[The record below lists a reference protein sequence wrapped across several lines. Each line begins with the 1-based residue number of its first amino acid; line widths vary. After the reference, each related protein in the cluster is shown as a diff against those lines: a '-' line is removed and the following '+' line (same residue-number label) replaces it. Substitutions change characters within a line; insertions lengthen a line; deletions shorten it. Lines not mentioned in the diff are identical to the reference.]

1 MRFILKMAWRD
12 SRASRRRLV
21 LASFSI
27 VLGIASLV
35 AIGSFNAN
43 LREAIDAQARTLL
56 GADLRVQ
63 GRAAFSPEILAELE
77 AMGGQQAREIALST
91 MIVFPTAENRTRLAT
106 LRALEGG
113 YPFYGDFE
121 TVPADAPAK
130 LAAGGK
136 VAVLEETLMAQFGVA
151 VGDPIRLGDEE
162 FTVVGALRQ
171 IPGDSVMV
179 AMLSPRV
186 FIPYDELE
194 GAGLLGPGS
203 LARHRRYV
211 VFDDGSD
218 PLAVERR
225 MREAYPDEHL
235 GYETVEERKRELGNA
250 LRNVYSFLSLV
261 GFVALFLGAIGVA
274 SAIHVHI
281 RQKIPTVAVL
291 RCLGASSRTAF
302 GVYLV
307 QGLALGLI
315 GSVVGA
321 AVGVGV
327 QLALP
332 RLVADMLPVEV
343 DFGIIWPVV
352 FKGAGAGLLICGLF
366 SLLPLLAVRRVSPL
380 VAIRA
385 AVAEA
390 AANRDPWRWV
400 VYGGIVAIV
409 AGFALRQA
417 PRWQVGVGFIV
428 ALAVSFL
435 VLGLLGRVVAWA
447 ARRFTPKRAPYV
459 WRQGIAN
466 LHRPNN
472 RTVLLLL
479 ALGLGTFLIVTLA
492 LTRATLLAQIAG
504 AGGSDRP
511 NLLFFDIQ
519 DDQID
524 PLREI
529 LVREDAPMLADA
541 PIVTMRVSQVRGTPV
556 GEILRDRDNNVAD
569 WTLRREYR
577 STFRDHLNERTERIT
592 AGEWVSAVEYDGS
605 GVVPISLEQGVAEQM
620 NVALG
625 DEIEWDVQGL
635 SILTRVAS
643 LREVE
648 WRRME
653 PNFFVVFPA
662 GVLEPAPKFY
672 VAATRVGDPAHSARV
687 QEAIVAAL
695 PNVSAIDLQLVL
707 ETLDGIF
714 EKVQF
719 VIQFMALFTVATGV
733 IVLVGTM
740 MSGRLQRLREVVLLR
755 TLGATGRQLWQIQL
769 VEYAVLGL
777 LSALV
782 GCGLA
787 VVANGLLAHFVF
799 ETVGVASPVTLV
811 VAVITVSAITL
822 LTGLMSNRGVTNH
835 PPLEVLRAEG

>member
-1 MRFILKMAWRD
+1 M
-12 SRASRRRLV
+12 

-27 VLGIASLV
+27 VLGIAALV

-43 LREAIDAQARTLL
+43 LRDAIDAQARTLL

-63 GRAAFSPEILAELE
+63 GRTAFSPDVAVALDALGGKQAEE
-77 AMGGQQAREIALST
+77 VALST

-106 LRALEGG
+106 LRALGGG
-113 YPFYGDFE
+113 YPFYGTFQ
-121 TVPADAPAK
+121 TVPADAPAR
-130 LAAGGK
+130 LAAGGR
-136 VAVLEETLMAQFGVA
+136 VAVLEETLMAQFGVQ
-151 VGDPIRLGDEE
+151 VGDPIKLGTNE
-162 FTVVGALRQ
+162 FTVVGALQQ
-171 IPGDSVMV
+171 IPGDSAVV

-186 FIPYDELE
+186 FIPRDELE
-194 GAGLLGPGS
+194 NAGLLGPGS
-203 LARHRRYV
+203 MARHRRYI

-218 PLAVERR
+218 ALEVERR
-225 MREAYPDEHL
+225 MRKQFREEHL
-235 GYETVEERKRELGNA
+235 GYDTVEERKRELGQA
-250 LRNVYSFLSLV
+250 LRNVYQFLSLV
-261 GFVALFLGAIGVA
+261 GFVALFLGGIGVA

-291 RCLGASSRTAF
+291 RCLGASSGTAF

-315 GSVVGA
+315 GSAVGA
-321 AVGVGV
+321 ALGVGV

-332 RLVADMLPVEV
+332 EIVAGMLPVDV
-343 DFGIIWPVV
+343 DFSIAWGVV
-352 FKGAGAGLLICGLF
+352 FKGAAAGLVICALF
-366 SLLPLLAVRRVSPL
+366 TLLPLLAVRRVSPL
-380 VAIRA
+380 MAIRA
-385 AVAEA
+385 TVAESEA
-390 AANRDPWRWV
+390 AKDPWRWV
-400 VYGGIVAIV
+400 VYAAILGTVAV
-409 AGFALRQA
+409 FAMRQA
-417 PRWQVGVGFIV
+417 PRWQVGVGFV
-428 ALAVSFL
+428 VTLLVSFL
-435 VLGLLGRVVAWA
+435 VLGALGKGVAWA
-447 ARRFTPKRAPYV
+447 ARKFTPKRAPYV
-459 WRQGIAN
+459 VRQGIAN

-472 RTVLLLL
+472 RTILLLL

-504 AGGSDRP
+504 SGGADRP

-524 PLREI
+524 PLRDVLI
-529 LVREDAPMLADA
+529 REGAPLQADA
-541 PIVTMRVSQVRGTPV
+541 PIVTMRVSKVNDRSVTS
-556 GEILRDRDNNVAD
+556 ILRDKSNDIAD

-577 STFRDHLNERTERIT
+577 STFRDHLNERTEKLVG
-592 AGEWVSAVEYDGS
+592 GEFTGRVESD
-605 GVVPISLEQGVAEQM
+605 VDVIPISMEVGLADQM
-620 NVALG
+620 KVKLG

-635 SILTRVAS
+635 PMLSRITS

-672 VAATRVGDPAHSARV
+672 VAATRVATPADSARV
-687 QEAIVAAL
+687 QQSVVGLL

-714 EKVQF
+714 SKVQF
-719 VIQFMALFTVATGV
+719 VIQFMALFTVVTGV
-733 IVLVGTM
+733 IVLAGAV
-740 MSGRLQRLREVVLLR
+740 MSGRFQRLREVVLLR

-769 VEYAVLGL
+769 VEYAVLGVL
-777 LSALV
+777 AAVV

-787 VVANGLLAHFVF
+787 VAANALLAHFVF
-799 ETVGVASPVTLV
+799 QTAGVFSLLTLV
-811 VAVITVSAITL
+811 VSLVLVTAITL
-822 LTGLMSNRGVTNH
+822 ITGILANRGVTNH